1 MTIRQGSGLKKAI
14 KTLKESLCINV
25 IVDTREKTPW
35 DFSGSLPK
43 KLLVKEV
50 KVMGLKF
57 GDYSIEGYEQ
67 PEFKNSVIIERKASV
82 IEFLANIG
90 KNWERFQNE
99 LDGLSKYSKPLI
111 LIEDDLRDSY
121 AKYKMR
127 KPKKGC
133 YFTLPPDFV
142 ISRGCEIDY
151 KWGVKTLF
159 LSNKYFA
166 KRYACNIFR
175 SIVSDT
181 TIDGRNKNPGPPQ

>member
-1 MTIRQGSGLKKAI
+1 MITKQGSGLKKAI
-14 KTLKESLCINV
+14 KTLKESIYINV
-25 IVDTREKTPW
+25 IVDTREKNPW
-35 DFSGSLPK
+35 DFNGSLPK
-43 KLLVKEV
+43 KLVVKEI
-50 KVMGLKF
+50 KTLGLKF

-67 PEFKNSVIIERKASV
+67 PEFKNSVVIERKASI

-121 AKYKMR
+121 AKYKIR
-127 KPKKGC
+127 NPKKGC

-142 ISRGCEIDY
+142 LSRVCEIDY
-151 KWGVKTLF
+151 KWGIKTIF

-181 TIDGRNKNPGPPQ
+181 KIDGRDKNTGLPK